1 MAKPESWRLSPEAY
15 SFITTMDTRFQDIDT
30 MGHINNVAISGIFE
44 TARIRFHHHLGRHPQ
59 EQGVRWLVAA
69 VSLNFVEESHF
80 PYPLEVHRPY
90 RPHQLDRQLRCLPEG
105 RLRRHLRHH
114 SRHPWF
120 GRPPRHRRQPARS
133 DGTQFPAQACLIAA
147 TPAQAGGSRG

>member
-1 MAKPESWRLSPEAY
+1 MAKPESWRLSPETY
-15 SFITTMDTRFQDIDT
+15 SFITSMDTRFQDIDT

-80 PYPLEVHRPY
+80 PYPFEVHCGIGHIGRTSWTVSSAAFQKGVCVATCDTTVVT
-90 RPHQLDRQLRCLPEG
+90 HGSEG
-105 RLRRHLRHH
+105 RRVIDASLREAMERNFLRK
-114 SRHPWF
+114 
-120 GRPPRHRRQPARS
+120 PA
-133 DGTQFPAQACLIAA
+133 
-147 TPAQAGGSRG
+147 